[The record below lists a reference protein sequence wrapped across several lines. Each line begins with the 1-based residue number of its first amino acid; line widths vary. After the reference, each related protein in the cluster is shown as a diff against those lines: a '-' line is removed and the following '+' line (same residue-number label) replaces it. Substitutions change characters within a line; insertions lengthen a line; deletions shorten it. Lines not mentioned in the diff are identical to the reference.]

1 MSREERLNLLS
12 ERALLQE
19 MLAGLSADGWMSRQG
34 FESRV
39 RDIDEQLAG
48 MPENQPDPVRAI
60 LAFGGQPVVDESGM
74 AADFGLKAMGCF
86 VELVAAVGWSLASR
100 AQGHPVWDPSQLLI
114 TGVVTEP
121 FGFVMQGRAYGS
133 SPPDGESL
141 VAMAMTHTQRLLA
154 AVAGDSDTSAG
165 VVSGFSPYVVEKL
178 REFLSVLV
186 GSGAVA
192 TLEYEGKHTGFE
204 SVVQVSRSLKR
215 LTDLQM
221 PREGSAV
228 PLEARLSA

>member
-1 MSREERLNLLS
+1 
-12 ERALLQE
+12 
-19 MLAGLSADGWMSRQG
+19 
-34 FESRV
+34 
-39 RDIDEQLAG
+39 

-121 FGFVMQGRAYGS
+121 FGFVMQERIPGS
-133 SPPDGESL
+133 LPPEGESL
-141 VAMAMTHTQRLLA
+141 VAMVMTHTQRLLE

>member
-1 MSREERLNLLS
+1 
-12 ERALLQE
+12 
-19 MLAGLSADGWMSRQG
+19 
-34 FESRV
+34 
-39 RDIDEQLAG
+39 
-48 MPENQPDPVRAI
+48 
-60 LAFGGQPVVDESGM
+60 M

-121 FGFVMQGRAYGS
+121 FGFVMQERIPGS
-133 SPPDGESL
+133 LPPEGESL
-141 VAMAMTHTQRLLA
+141 VAMVMTHTQRLLE

>member
-74 AADFGLKAMGCF
+74 AADSGLKAMGCF

-121 FGFVMQGRAYGS
+121 FGFVMQERASGS
-133 SPPDGESL
+133 LPPDGESL

-154 AVAGDSDTSAG
+154 AVAGDDDALTG
-165 VVSGFSPYVVEKL
+165 VVSEASPYVIEKL
-178 REFLSVLV
+178 RVFLSALV
-186 GSGAVA
+186 ESGAVA
-192 TLEYEGKHTGFE
+192 TLEYENRHTGFE
-204 SVVQVSRSLKR
+204 DVAQVNRSLKC
-215 LTDLQM
+215 LMDLQT
-221 PREGSAV
+221 PGQGSAV
-228 PLEARLSA
+228 PLKARLSA

>member
-86 VELVAAVGWSLASR
+86 VMVR
-100 AQGHPVWDPSQLLI
+100 AWWPWP
-114 TGVVTEP
+114 
-121 FGFVMQGRAYGS
+121 
-133 SPPDGESL
+133 
-141 VAMAMTHTQRLLA
+141 
-154 AVAGDSDTSAG
+154 
-165 VVSGFSPYVVEKL
+165 
-178 REFLSVLV
+178 
-186 GSGAVA
+186 
-192 TLEYEGKHTGFE
+192 
-204 SVVQVSRSLKR
+204 
-215 LTDLQM
+215 
-221 PREGSAV
+221 
-228 PLEARLSA
+228 

>member
-1 MSREERLNLLS
+1 MSCEERLNLLS

-19 MLAGLSADGWMSRQG
+19 MLAGLSADAWMSRLG
-34 FESRV
+34 FESRI
-39 RDIDEQLAG
+39 RDIDEQLAS
-48 MPENQPDPVRAI
+48 MPENQPEPVRAI

-74 AADFGLKAMGCF
+74 AADSGLKAMGCF

-121 FGFVMQGRAYGS
+121 FGFVMQERIPGS
-133 SPPDGESL
+133 LPPEGESL
-141 VAMAMTHTQRLLA
+141 VAMAHTQRLLE